1 MDYSLEVES
10 ALVDQEVHEW
20 CLTVRDFI
28 YKNRLRRIMST
39 RVMLDLTR
47 MKLNCE
53 WGREDWEKVYF
64 ADWSRDELAKW
75 KGRAA

>member
-1 MDYSLEVES
+1 
-10 ALVDQEVHEW
+10 
-20 CLTVRDFI
+20 
-28 YKNRLRRIMST
+28 
-39 RVMLDLTR
+39 MLDLTR